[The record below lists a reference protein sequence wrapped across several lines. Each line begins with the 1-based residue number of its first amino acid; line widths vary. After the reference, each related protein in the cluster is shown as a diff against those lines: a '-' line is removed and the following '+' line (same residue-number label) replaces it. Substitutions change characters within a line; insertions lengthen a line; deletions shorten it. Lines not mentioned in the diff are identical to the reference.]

1 MDKLASEMHAAQQIF
16 STTFNHVQ
24 LLLPTSF
31 SSFVTSQYH
40 NIWLIFDALFVEP
53 WGSTV
58 RGLTLI
64 PQMLMLWPLAGVTHV
79 GAYHW
84 PSDGNFH
91 CLADQER
98 PRKQT
103 PSTLAS
109 TLRFCQYRVAWT
121 EVDSTPFIIS
131 APALQDWL
139 QCPQLQ
145 CSWDFSSHFDGDFH
159 LGFIQTRHL
168 CTTVK
173 VAIPEWQNSSV
184 RG

>member
-1 MDKLASEMHAAQQIF
+1 MRWMDKLASEMHAAQKIF
-16 STTFNHVQ
+16 STTFNYFYPLLP
-24 LLLPTSF
+24 LLLWPLSII
-31 SSFVTSQYH
+31 
-40 NIWLIFDALFVEP
+40 IWLIFDTLFVEP